1 MNWWEETEARA
12 HRSKSP
18 AGLAQTLWQRLQA
31 AGIEGDLALLPA
43 YDLAGLH
50 DLCVDLV
57 KIVDG
62 LLLVADGE
70 RAALYRQGR
79 LLLRWAEHAEHWC
92 QSTAPEFNRLM
103 DALDLDAEELEAREP
118 LPAEEAADPEEQAK
132 LDGRFRHW
140 HLLYE
145 RLDLKLASATV
156 EPPVR
161 HRLCRSLA
169 RLYEE
174 ALVTIR
180 LVSQLERDAAPRF
193 GVTARR
199 LLQVNTT
206 WHFDLGPYH
215 LGAGQARARGARSL
229 GVKTLLM
236 VALHEL

>member
-12 HRSKSP
+12 HRAKSP
-18 AGLAQTLWQRLQA
+18 ASLAQTLRQRLQA
-31 AGIEGDLALLPA
+31 AGIEGDLAFLPA

-57 KIVDG
+57 KLVNALMG
-62 LLLVADGE
+62 VADGDRE
-70 RAALYRQGR
+70 ALYRQGR
-79 LLLRWAEHAEHWC
+79 LLLRWAAHAEHWC
-92 QSTAPEFNRLM
+92 EVTAPEFNRLV
-103 DALDLDAEELEAREP
+103 DSLDLDAEELEDREP
-118 LPAEEAADPEEQAK
+118 LPEEEEAAPEEQAK
-132 LDGRFRHW
+132 LDGRYRHW

-145 RLDLKLASATV
+145 RLDLKLASAQV

-161 HRLCRSLA
+161 HGLCRSLA

-180 LVSQLERDAAPRF
+180 LIVELERDASPRPRA
-193 GVTARR
+193 TSRR

-215 LGAGQARARGARSL
+215 LGLGQARARGVRSL

-236 VALHEL
+236 MALHDL